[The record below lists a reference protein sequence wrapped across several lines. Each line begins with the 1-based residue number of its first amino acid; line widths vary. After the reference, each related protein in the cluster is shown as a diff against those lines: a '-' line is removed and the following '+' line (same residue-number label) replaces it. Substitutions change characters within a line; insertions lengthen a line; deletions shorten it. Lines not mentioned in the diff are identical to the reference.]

1 MAQQG
6 RPSVS
11 SVSRESLP
19 VLAAALVG
27 GAVVGAAVTL
37 AFSRR
42 SARSLSAAVSAAGGG
57 SSTAQWAAKTAA
69 APTRAAAVAR
79 GADSIEL
86 KREQLSRNE
95 QFFGEEGQAAIE
107 NAFVVVIGLGGV
119 GSHAAHML
127 ARSGVKRMRLVDF
140 DNVTQSSLN
149 RHAVA
154 TREDVGAP
162 KVAAMQRF
170 LGQVVPWCHIDAVA
184 EKFHAESAE
193 AHLAGKPDFVLDCI
207 DDMNTK
213 AALLLACQE
222 RGLRVLSSMGAG
234 GRADPTTMRVTTL
247 SRVMHDPLAN
257 RLRAVL
263 RRGSNMRDSE
273 AQSAADPAE
282 HIPVVCCVGPPRT
295 GLLPLSDEQR
305 AAPQEFGTMEGMRLR
320 IMPVLGTLPAIFG
333 QTMASVSLCELAGQ
347 PLEAAEFPAL
357 TNKILRGQKSKLLSH
372 DKDTYGSAGS
382 TWTLSLDDVDFIMH
396 TVWRQRSALSGAIM
410 YDFGARLQLTRWH
423 ADRAP
428 AVDNLVLVTAEEAKR
443 LVNEGHSWLEPATVQ
458 RVEQR
463 LAFAKEALL
472 G

>member
-1 MAQQG
+1 MSSKNS
-6 RPSVS
+6 PSALLKDN
-11 SVSRESLP
+11 LP
-19 VLAAALVG
+19 VLAATLLG
-27 GAVVGAAVTL
+27 GALIGAAATF

-42 SARSLSAAVSAAGGG
+42 APRSISAAVASG
-57 SSTAQWAAKTAA
+57 SSTAKWAAKSAA
-69 APTRAAAVAR
+69 VPSRAAAVAR
-79 GADSIEL
+79 GAESIEL

-95 QFFGEEGQAAIE
+95 QFFGVEGQAAIE
-107 NAFVVVIGLGGV
+107 GAFVVVVGLGGV

-127 ARSGVKRMRLVDF
+127 ARSGVKHMRLVDF

-154 TREDVGAP
+154 TRGDVGAP
-162 KVAAMQRF
+162 KVAAMSRF
-170 LGQVVPWCHIDAVA
+170 LAQVVPWCTVDAVA
-184 EKFHAESAE
+184 EKFDAQSAES
-193 AHLAGKPDFVLDCI
+193 HLDGQPDFVLDCI
-207 DDMNTK
+207 DDMSTK

-257 RLRAVL
+257 KLRAAL
-263 RRGSNMRDSE
+263 RRSTGMRDSE
-273 AQSAADPAE
+273 ATSAADPAE

-357 TNKILRGQKSKLLSH
+357 THKILRGQKSKLLSH
-372 DKDTYGSAGS
+372 DKDTYGSVNS
-382 TWTLSLDDVDFIMH
+382 TWTLSLDDIDFIMH

-428 AVDNLVLVTAEEAKR
+428 AVDNLVLVTAEEAKQ
-443 LVNEGHSWLEPATVQ
+443 LATEGHQWLDEATVH
-458 RVEQR
+458 RVEKR
-463 LAFAKEALL
+463 LAFAKSALL